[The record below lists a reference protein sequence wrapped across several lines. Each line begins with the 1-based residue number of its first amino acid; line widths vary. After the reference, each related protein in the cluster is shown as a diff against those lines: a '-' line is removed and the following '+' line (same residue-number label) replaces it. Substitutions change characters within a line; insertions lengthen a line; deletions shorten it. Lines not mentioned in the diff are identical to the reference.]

1 MPVIKH
7 GYCRALRE
15 NPMVYSDA
23 APQKDTEYAYTYIA
37 KCRKTKEVKIGKAV
51 DPCSR
56 LANIKKDKF
65 GPYTQN
71 DFKLECLVNT
81 GVCEKFLHL
90 VFKKYQTPYNDPFT
104 FQGAYKTEKF
114 ALPQWAT
121 KNLEITV
128 RATIE
133 VGGFRNNHAEKIPSI
148 KEVRAA
154 VNLTT
159 GSSRS
164 LRSLGTG

>member
-1 MPVIKH
+1 VQKNQGNKNWQGHRSLLSASKH
-7 GYCRALRE
+7 
-15 NPMVYSDA
+15 
-23 APQKDTEYAYTYIA
+23 QKRQIRPIHP
-37 KCRKTKEVKIGKAV
+37 KR
-51 DPCSR
+51 
-56 LANIKKDKF
+56 F
-65 GPYTQN
+65 
-71 DFKLECLVNT
+71 ECLVNT

-90 VFKKYQTPYNDPFT
+90 VFKKYQISYNDPLT

-114 ALPQWAT
+114 ALPLWAT
-121 KNLEITV
+121 KNLEITI
-128 RATIE
+128 RAAIE
-133 VGGFRNNHAEKIPSI
+133 VGGFRNNHVEKIPSI